1 MQRSPRVTRQ
11 FTLSLPACR
20 HVSQFLPKFADILS
34 QVEGNPQAIT
44 AILYKIQKASLSLC
58 GFPFRL
64 GQSDFFSRIKM
75 CPNLLGFA
83 LSNVPYRPSKVFH
96 TNFVLVVPSEINKTI
111 KACNFEM

>member
-1 MQRSPRVTRQ
+1 MSACVTVLAKVRGYFVAGGRQ
-11 FTLSLPACR
+11 PSSYYSYF
-20 HVSQFLPKFADILS
+20 VNIGQ
-34 QVEGNPQAIT
+34 
-44 AILYKIQKASLSLC
+44 ILYKIQKASLSLC